1 MTPQTRWSDLCAAL
15 AALSP
20 PPPGHVRLYRGQVQ
34 DHATLVPTGLR
45 SPRSADDV
53 WLVFASLMAKQVL
66 ASERAGGRS
75 GLDLVTSVVWAHAIK
90 QHYGPG
96 TEFLDVTHSPA
107 VASWFAL
114 HRASVLPG
122 LAVYGGAGPFDPA
135 DDAVGRHEFLRFE
148 AQTDAPGWLYV
159 LDVPAPDGP
168 LGTGHG
174 HLVDL
179 AEAPPPLCD
188 SPRIRAQHAC
198 LLRADA
204 RQHGGDLRRFVV
216 PGTPLPVAWPLAG
229 CDEVTWPSERL
240 FPGVADDTW
249 YRRFV
254 SLPLVPAAASAVE
267 LPQAPG
273 RQLTTWHQPVPVSLV
288 VPDADRRQFEALQGT
303 ITTMPRPL
311 LMRANAL
318 DHVRRDPAL
327 ANDPHWARLADATPI
342 LLEGPLQSATAAVD
356 SGHWHFG
363 LLFDGIEAVAPVTDL
378 QGVSRGQASLH
389 NVLIEFSPLEDAD
402 WLDWDRPDAPP
413 RDLAR
418 ALWLRREPDG
428 RWLAT
433 LWRQELPQHG
443 TYVIGPFE
451 SRAAPAGGG
460 LELRGQRA
468 GGRWIAAAELDIV
481 ARPLIKSLAL
491 LRDLSPPPK
500 LAATPSLVAGRVR
513 MLPIHPAIGR
523 LVSLAGCGEAVQH
536 HHVLR
541 RMRTDGIYFGGA
553 GFDEALGGVKVESD
567 EPLAAIDL
575 QVLKAQAAEP
585 IERAVARLRS

>member
-1 MTPQTRWSDLCAAL
+1 MTPSTHWSDLGAAL
-15 AALSP
+15 AALP
-20 PPPGHVRLYRGQVQ
+20 APQPGHVRLYRGQTQ

-66 ASERAGGRS
+66 ASEQAGGPS
-75 GLDLVTSVVWAHAIK
+75 GLDLVTSLVWAHAIK

-96 TEFLDVTHSPA
+96 TEFLDVTHSAA
-107 VASWFAL
+107 VAAWFAL
-114 HRASVLPG
+114 HRAHVLPG
-122 LAVYGGAGPFDPA
+122 LAVYGGAGAFDPV

-148 AQTDAPGWLYV
+148 PQTDAPGWLYV
-159 LDVPAPDGP
+159 LDVPRPDGP
-168 LGTGHG
+168 LGTDHG

-179 AEAPPPLCD
+179 AEAPAPLCD
-188 SPRIRAQHAC
+188 SPRIRAQQAC
-198 LLRADA
+198 LLRADG
-204 RQHGGDLRRFVV
+204 RRGGGDLRDFVV

-229 CDEVTWPSERL
+229 CDEVTWPAERL
-240 FPGVADDTW
+240 FPGVTDDTW

-254 SLPLVPAAASAVE
+254 SLPLVPAAAPAVE

-273 RQLTTWHQPVPVSLV
+273 RPLATWHQPVPVSLV

-327 ANDPHWARLADATPI
+327 ADDPHWARLADATPI

-363 LLFDGIEAVAPVTDL
+363 LLFDGIEAAAPVADL
-378 QGVSRGQASLH
+378 QGVPRGQASLH

-402 WLDWDRPDAPP
+402 WLDWDRPDAQP

-451 SRAAPAGGG
+451 SRAAPVGGG
-460 LELRGQRA
+460 LELRGLRA
-468 GGRWIAAAELDIV
+468 GGTWIAAAELEIV
-481 ARPLIKSLAL
+481 SRPLIKSLAL

-500 LAATPSLVAGRVR
+500 LAATPGLVVDRTLV
-513 MLPIHPAIGR
+513 LPIYSAIGR
-523 LVSLAGCGEAVQH
+523 LVSLAGCGEAVEH

-541 RMRTDGIYFGGA
+541 RIGSDGIYFGGA
-553 GFDEALGGVKVESD
+553 GFEESLGGVKIESGG
-567 EPLAAIDL
+567 PLAAIDL
-575 QVLKAQAAEP
+575 GLLKARAAGPIEQAAARM
-585 IERAVARLRS
+585 RA